1 MTPREIAALL
11 AYIGRLDPRLARSD
25 QAEAGAQI
33 DQWQELLADVPMA
46 TPYGWDARTAAREH
60 YQLSPYPILPA
71 DIGRPWTAYK
81 RDRIQR
87 HHDPLPSADP
97 EDSEAWAAELV
108 RTRAAVA
115 TGTAQPAPLRQL
127 VAAPEGQ
134 QQERRRAE
142 GESCI
147 PPAARHLL
155 ARFRPALA
163 AREAAVARGEIDILG
178 VDCEQCGASAGRP
191 CRVRRIEH
199 GFPRGTRQLVDPHAC
214 RRNLAHQRAA
224 NHAQQPTTV

>member
-33 DQWQELLADVPMA
+33 DQWHELLADVPMA
-46 TPYGWDARTAAREH
+46 TPYGWDARTAARDH
-60 YQLSPYPILPA
+60 YRISPYPILPA
-71 DIGRPWTAYK
+71 DIGRPWAAYR

-97 EDSEAWAAELV
+97 EDSEAWAAELG
-108 RTRAAVA
+108 RARSAVA
-115 TGTAQPAPLRQL
+115 AGTAQPVPLRQL
-127 VAAPEGQ
+127 VAAPADQ
-134 QQERRRAE
+134 PQERRRAT

-147 PPAARHLL
+147 PPAARDLL

-163 AREAAVARGEIDILG
+163 AREAAVARGEVDILG
-178 VDCEQCGASAGRP
+178 VGCEQCGAGAGRP
-191 CRVRRIEH
+191 CRVKRVER
-199 GFPRGTRQLVDPHAC
+199 GFPHGTRQLVEPHAC
-214 RRNLAHQRAA
+214 RRDLAHQRAHSA
-224 NHAQQPTTV
+224 SQHVAA